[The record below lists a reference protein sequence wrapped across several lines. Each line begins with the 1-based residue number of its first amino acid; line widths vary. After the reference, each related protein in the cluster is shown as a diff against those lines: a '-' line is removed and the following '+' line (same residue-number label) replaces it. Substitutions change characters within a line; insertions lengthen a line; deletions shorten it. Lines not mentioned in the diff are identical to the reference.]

1 MTHFDRFAGI
11 TALAFASFASVSA
24 TVAQAQDYPSKAI
37 RVIMPAPA
45 GSGPDVD
52 IRSVS
57 AELAKVLKQTVL
69 VENRPGASGRIG
81 MEAGAKATPDGYTLV
96 VGSTTTLCT
105 VPYLYPAVPYNVE
118 RDFVPISRVVSLN
131 WALLANPGVPASNA
145 RDLIALL
152 KTKPGSIIAGNF
164 GVGSGQH
171 LAGVWFEN
179 ASGVKISHVPYSTT
193 APFADLV
200 GGQVQ
205 LLFDALPASFGNV
218 QAGRLKILALTGKTR
233 HAKFPDV
240 PTFAESGVA
249 DYTPVAAIGLLA
261 PTGTP
266 KAIVDR
272 LSAAVQQATMQSQPL
287 IDKFNG
293 YGGELRGTTPDEF
306 RAFIKTESAKWV
318 DVIRKANIRLDRF
331 DLQLAKRLHDH
342 RYRKTTRGDS

>member
-11 TALAFASFASVSA
+11 AALAFASFASVSA
-24 TVAQAQDYPSKAI
+24 TGTQAQDYPSKAI

-81 MEAGAKATPDGYTLV
+81 MEAGVKATSDGYTLV

-118 RDFVPISRVVSLN
+118 RDFAPISRVLSLN

-200 GGQVQ
+200 GGQVH

-240 PTFAESGVA
+240 PTFAESGVS

-272 LSAAVQQATMQSQPL
+272 LSAAVQQATTQSQPL

-306 RAFIKTESAKWV
+306 RAFIKVESAKWV
-318 DVIRKANIRLDRF
+318 DVIRKANIRLD
-331 DLQLAKRLHDH
+331 
-342 RYRKTTRGDS
+342 

>member
-1 MTHFDRFAGI
+1 MTDFARIAGC
-11 TALAFASFASVSA
+11 TAVVLASIV
-24 TVAQAQDYPSKAI
+24 TIGAQAQDYPSKSI

-96 VGSTTTLCT
+96 VGSTATLCT
-105 VPYLYPAVPYNVE
+105 VPYLYPSVPYNVE
-118 RDFVPISRVVSLN
+118 RDFVPISRVLSLN

-145 RDLIALL
+145 KELIALL
-152 KTKPGSIIAGNF
+152 KTKPGSFIAGNF
-164 GVGSGQH
+164 GVGGGQH

-179 ASGVKISHVPYSTT
+179 ASGVKMSHVPYSTT
-193 APFADLV
+193 TPFADLV
-200 GGQVQ
+200 GGQVH

-240 PTFAESGVA
+240 PTFGESGVA

-261 PTGTP
+261 PAGTP

-272 LSAAVQQATMQSQPL
+272 LSAAVQQATTQSQPL

-293 YGGELRGTTPDEF
+293 YGGELRGTTADEF
-306 RAFIKTESAKWV
+306 RAFIKTESAKWG
-318 DVIRKANIRLDRF
+318 DVIRKANIRLD
-331 DLQLAKRLHDH
+331 
-342 RYRKTTRGDS
+342 

>member
-1 MTHFDRFAGI
+1 MTHFARSTRLVAV
-11 TALAFASFASVSA
+11 AFASLTSLIVPA
-24 TVAQAQDYPSKAI
+24 TQAQEYPSKAI
-37 RVIMPAPA
+37 RLIMPAPA

-52 IRSVS
+52 IRSIA
-57 AELAKVLKQTVL
+57 AELGKVLKQTVL

-105 VPYLYPAVPYNVE
+105 VPYLYPSVPYNVE
-118 RDFVPISRVVSLN
+118 RDFVPVSRVVTLN
-131 WALLANPGVPASNA
+131 SALLVNPGVLAGNA
-145 RDLIALL
+145 KELIAQLRA
-152 KTKPGSIIAGNF
+152 KPGALIAGNF
-164 GVGSGQH
+164 GVGSFQH

-179 ASGVKISHVPYSTT
+179 ASGVKVNHVPYSTT

-218 QAGRLKILALTGKTR
+218 QAGRLKILALTGRTR
-233 HAKFPDV
+233 HAKFPDI

-249 DYTPVAAIGLLA
+249 DYTPAAALGLLA
-261 PTGTP
+261 PSGIP
-266 KAIVDR
+266 IAMVER
-272 LSAAVQQATMQSQPL
+272 LSAAVQKATTQSQPL

-293 YGGELRGTTPDEF
+293 YGGELRGTTSDEL

-318 DVIRKANIRLDRF
+318 DVIRKANIRLD
-331 DLQLAKRLHDH
+331 
-342 RYRKTTRGDS
+342 